1 MQSVDDRIGLG
12 YIVYGGDGMV
22 NIFEYTD
29 FREYLKAYFK
39 DRKIADPKFSHRWLA
54 GRLDLATSNFIML
67 VMQGKRTLSPLLRSK
82 ISEVFKHPRK
92 EAEYFE
98 NMVNFIQAK
107 SGKEKDLYFSRMT
120 AFRKNVKVDKIK
132 EWQYEYY
139 SNWYNP
145 VVRELITNTGCDGSP
160 ESICKLLQP
169 SITPS
174 QAKRSID
181 LLLKLGMIKKTR
193 SRYEQ
198 TASLITTD
206 PEVNSLAVVNFHHAM
221 GNLAVEALERIPK
234 TERNIT
240 SCTIQVTAEVFD
252 VMRKKIEDFREELLT
267 LTDSVNEGERV
278 YQLNFQLFP
287 VSKKLNTRR

>member
-1 MQSVDDRIGLG
+1 
-12 YIVYGGDGMV
+12 MV
-22 NIFEYTD
+22 NIFEFTD

-39 DRKIADPKFSHRWLA
+39 DRKKADPKFSHRWLA
-54 GRLDLATSNFIML
+54 GRLDLATSNFVML
-67 VMQGKRTLSPLLRSK
+67 VMQGKRTLSPLLRSR
-82 ISEVFKHPRK
+82 ISDVFKHARK

-107 SGKEKDLYFSRMT
+107 SGKEKDLYFGRMT
-120 AFRKNVKVDKIK
+120 ALRKNVKVDKIK

-145 VVRELITNTGCDGSP
+145 VVRELVTSTGFDNSP

-169 SITPS
+169 SITPK

-181 LLLKLGMIKKTR
+181 ILLKLGMIKKTGT
-193 SRYEQ
+193 RYEQ

-206 PEVNSLAVVNFHHAM
+206 SEVSSLAVVNFHHAM
-221 GNLAVEALERIPK
+221 GNLAVESLERIPK

-240 SCTIQVTAEVFD
+240 SCTIQVTTEVFD
-252 VMRKKIEDFREELLT
+252 IMRKKIDDFRQELLA
-267 LTDSVNEGERV
+267 LTDSVKEGERI